1 MENQAANGTPS
12 VHDGT
17 AMEKGFGRMVSGKYS
32 IIPRVS
38 VRSGKV
44 ANTFG
49 IDLGKKLSRRQGPE
63 ELVQR
68 HILRED
74 ELSPNVSNALVQQKA
89 ALEAEKAKNNLNRKI
104 ANRPHKVDLKLRNI
118 LHVDE
123 ADDGTSSDENEA
135 APHVGPND
143 LQKPPTFEERQ
154 AELRSILKKRP
165 EREELEEHNILKPQQ
180 VDPSLAA
187 TQERLKKSQ
196 LSDALETR
204 LRVRPDV
211 DELCE
216 RKILMFAE
224 TVEVLPTFR
233 KSEYNRKP
241 DTNATF
247 RKLTP
252 QMKVQIREELNTFK
266 KHEMP
271 VHEQSLR
278 NTCFH

>member
-1 MENQAANGTPS
+1 MENQAVNGTPS

-17 AMEKGFGRMVSGKYS
+17 AMEK
-32 IIPRVS
+32 
-38 VRSGKV
+38 
-44 ANTFG
+44 
-49 IDLGKKLSRRQGPE
+49 DLGKKLSRRQGPE

-123 ADDGTSSDENEA
+123 ADDGTSSDENNEA
-135 APHVGPND
+135 ARHVGPND
-143 LQKPPTFEERQ
+143 LQKPSTFEERQ